1 MRLSILHL
9 DLRETL
15 IHLYIDN
22 TPAQFAIRKLS
33 AKAPSLPQEVKLL
46 VPILQNRSLASKVFR
61 ISTLL
66 NTKADDLSR
75 QARPTIDWTL
85 PQQTFNDL
93 VARRGPLE
101 IDLMATAENT
111 KLPSFLS
118 PNPDPRAVGCNALAW
133 DWNQWT
139 QIYIFPPKWFIPPI
153 MTKIQT
159 YRHHG
164 LIILPRYPA
173 EIWYSYILNRALD
186 HWELDLSDPMRNGRP
201 ALERW
206 TAFSF

>member
-75 QARPTIDWTL
+75 QAQPSIDWTL
-85 PQQTFNDL
+85 PQQTLNDL
-93 VARRGPLE
+93 VAQRGPLD

-111 KLPSFLS
+111 ELPSFLS
-118 PNPDPRAVGCNALAW
+118 PNPDPRAAGCNALAW
-133 DWNQWT
+133 DWNLWSH
-139 QIYIFPPKWFIPPI
+139 IYIFPPKWLIPPI
-153 MTKIQT
+153 T
-159 YRHHG
+159 
-164 LIILPRYPA
+164 
-173 EIWYSYILNRALD
+173 EIWYLYILNRVLD
-186 HWELDLSDPMRNGRP
+186 HWELDLSDPMRDGRP
-201 ALERW
+201 SLERW
-206 TAFSF
+206 TASSF